1 MSQDGGI
8 YILKAI
14 DKYRKEGRWLVPA
27 PFTSYRVAHVQGI
40 DQFTYLEQNEPYNVG
55 CYLRD
60 TWGHSKVY
68 DSLETAMQKA
78 IELSKGYFV
87 LEYGIQVI
95 ETEYVFYT

>member
-1 MSQDGGI
+1 MSADNGI

-14 DKYRKEGRWLVPA
+14 DNHRKEGRWLVNA
-27 PFTSYRVAHVQGI
+27 PFTSYRVAHVQAI
-40 DQFTYLEQNEPYNVG
+40 DNLSYLQENEPYNVG

-78 IELSKGYFV
+78 IELSKGYSV
-87 LEYGIQVI
+87 LEYGIRVI